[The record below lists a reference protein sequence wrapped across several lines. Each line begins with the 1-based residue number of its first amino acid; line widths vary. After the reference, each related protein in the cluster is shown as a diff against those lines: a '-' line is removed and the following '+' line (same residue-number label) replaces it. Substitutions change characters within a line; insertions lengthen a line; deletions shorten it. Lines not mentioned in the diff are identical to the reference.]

1 MRHQTTASLV
11 GVFIKVAYQGG
22 LMPRDPR
29 ASRLEDD
36 PFDKIRLIQE
46 NTPKKVQAPDLSQV
60 LQNLWGM
67 AYSQPVHHHKG
78 KIWHFSKEEKKHLLL
93 ATGAFTLALGFMT
106 AGGILRM
113 SAVGPIY
120 WLTTVLIMMPIMLV
134 AVGPAFLLHEIGHKL
149 VAKHYGC
156 WAEFRADPKGLK
168 FGVMIAF
175 VLGIVFMAPGAV
187 MVAGR
192 VSRKQ
197 NGHIAAAGPLVNLGL
212 FLIGIPLGA
221 VLLAIV
227 GVSNVAILS
236 EQGLS
241 IPAMTLFAVQ
251 YWLIANLVLGLF
263 NMLPFGPLDGLK
275 VKEWSEGAF
284 YALISIF
291 VGLGLLW
298 YLGKIDVMGWVFT
311 LSDLIS

>member
-1 MRHQTTASLV
+1 
-11 GVFIKVAYQGG
+11 
-22 LMPRDPR
+22 MPRDPR

-36 PFDKIRLIQE
+36 PFDRVRLIQE
-46 NTPKKVQAPDLSQV
+46 NPQQRVQAPDLSQV
-60 LQNLWGM
+60 LQSLWGM

-78 KIWHFSKEEKKHLLL
+78 KIWHFSKEEKRHLLL

-106 AGGILRM
+106 ARGMINM
-113 SAVGPIY
+113 VAIGPIA
-120 WLTTVLIMMPIMLV
+120 WLVRVLIYMPIMLV

-149 VAKHYGC
+149 VARYYGC
-156 WAEFRADPKGLK
+156 WAEFRADPQGLK

-175 VLGIVFMAPGAV
+175 ILGFLFMAPGAV

-192 VSRKQ
+192 VNRKQ

-221 VLLAIV
+221 ILLAIV
-227 GVSNVAILS
+227 GISSAAIIS
-236 EQGLS
+236 DQGLS
-241 IPAMTLFAVQ
+241 IPAMVLFGVR
-251 YWLIANLVLGLF
+251 YWLIANLILGLF

-284 YALISIF
+284 YALIAIF
-291 VGLGLLW
+291 AIPVLLW
-298 YLGKIDVMGWVFT
+298 LFLGKIDVMGWVID
-311 LSDLIS
+311 LSYLIS

>member
-1 MRHQTTASLV
+1 
-11 GVFIKVAYQGG
+11 
-22 LMPRDPR
+22 
-29 ASRLEDD
+29 
-36 PFDKIRLIQE
+36 
-46 NTPKKVQAPDLSQV
+46 VQAPDLSQV
-60 LQNLWGM
+60 LQSLWGM

-78 KIWHFSKEEKKHLLL
+78 KIWHFSKEEKRHLLL

-106 AGGILRM
+106 AGGMGGMLAI
-113 SAVGPIY
+113 GTIPWI
-120 WLTTVLIMMPIMLV
+120 TTVLIMMPIMLV

-156 WAEFRADPKGLK
+156 WAEFRADPQGLK

-175 VLGIVFMAPGAV
+175 ILGFLFMAPGAV

-192 VSRKQ
+192 VNRKQ

-221 VLLAIV
+221 ILLAIV
-227 GVSNVAILS
+227 GVTDIGIISK
-236 EQGLS
+236 QGLS
-241 IPAMTLFAVQ
+241 ISAMALIAVR
-251 YWLIANLVLGLF
+251 YWLMANLILGLF

-284 YALISIF
+284 YALIVIFSIP
-291 VGLGLLW
+291 VLLW
-298 YLGKIDVMGWVFT
+298 IFLGKIDVMDWVINI
-311 LSDLIS
+311 SNLIS